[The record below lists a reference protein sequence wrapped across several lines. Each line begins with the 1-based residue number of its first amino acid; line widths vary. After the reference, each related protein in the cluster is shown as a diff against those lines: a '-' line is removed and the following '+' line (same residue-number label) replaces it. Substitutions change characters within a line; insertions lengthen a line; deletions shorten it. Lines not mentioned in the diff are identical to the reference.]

1 MNLLCKTETKTKS
14 EMTGNVRMSR
24 WSPPLALLMVFSL
37 ADEEEAASSPRPFGG
52 GGDGGGEG

>member
-37 ADEEEAASSPRPFGG
+37 AASSPRPI
-52 GGDGGGEG
+52 GGEG